1 MKDESLPADDVRF
14 DRLVDGALS
23 PDEYRALLGSLDQEP
38 GGWRSCAL
46 AFLESQALAGEL
58 NGLRRALDQ
67 PALPA
72 AIARGRGKWPGAAT
86 LLAMAAS
93 FALAFGLGIGLPRI
107 WQTRIWQTSTQE
119 PEARGNLTYHGDPPA
134 GSGGLLHEVSRPI
147 ANVRLVVNGEGGE
160 VAGASELPVYE
171 IGQNLEEYL
180 KQSQPGLDPRVL
192 EWLAA
197 QGHEVELEQQFVP
210 GQLEDGRAL
219 YVPVE
224 QYQIRPVRRSY

>member
-1 MKDESLPADDVRF
+1 MKDEELRADVRF

-23 PDEYRALLGSLDQEP
+23 PEEYRRLLSNLDQET

-58 NGLRRALDQ
+58 GGMRRGIDK
-67 PALPA
+67 PA
-72 AIARGRGKWPGAAT
+72 ATHLARRPGAWSASAT
-86 LLAMAAS
+86 MLAMAAS

-107 WQTRIWQTSTQE
+107 WPGSTQE
-119 PEARGNLTYHGDPPA
+119 PPAAGNLSNHGDLAAA
-134 GSGGLLHEVSRPI
+134 GGGLRHEAYRPI
-147 ANVRLVVNGEGGE
+147 GNVRLVVNGEGSEE
-160 VAGASELPVYE
+160 VRTSEVPVYE

-180 KQSQPGLDPRVL
+180 RQSEPGLDPQLL

-197 QGHEVELEQQFVP
+197 QGHEVELQQQYIP
-210 GQLEDGRAL
+210 GRLEDGRDL